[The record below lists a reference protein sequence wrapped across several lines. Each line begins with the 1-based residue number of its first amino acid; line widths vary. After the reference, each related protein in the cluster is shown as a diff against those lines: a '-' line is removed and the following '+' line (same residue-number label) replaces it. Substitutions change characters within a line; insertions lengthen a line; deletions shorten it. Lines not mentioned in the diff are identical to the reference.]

1 MKKSLFIV
9 QMCLV
14 VHFCTAQKT
23 WNTRDSVARGVSISV
38 STGVSHY
45 INTLQIDPSR
55 VGLKQNFSCS
65 SFRFMWEPEHRLSLG
80 IEVGHYKVYEVQLA
94 EGKDVNTASLS
105 VTPILFCVQMRV
117 FKNFFATAGT
127 GISFHHSEVNYQ
139 GINSDNQTIGFSNL
153 LIAAGYVFPITKQFG
168 MGLKA
173 QFLSENKTEDGIFSV
188 QAVAR
193 YQFKRKFKRVRERE

>member
-1 MKKSLFIV
+1 MKKSLFIALL
-9 QMCLV
+9 CLIA
-14 VHFCTAQKT
+14 HFCEAQKT

-38 STGVSHY
+38 STGISHY

-65 SFRFMWEPEHRLSLG
+65 SFRFMWEPEHRLSMG

-94 EGKDVNTASLS
+94 EGKDINTASLS
-105 VTPILFCVQMRV
+105 VTPILFCVQMRI
-117 FKNFFATAGT
+117 FKNFFATVGT
-127 GISFHHSEVNYQ
+127 GVSIHHSDVNYL
-139 GINSDNQTIGFSNL
+139 SNQSESQTLTFSNL
-153 LIAAGYVFPITKQFG
+153 QFGGGYVYPVTKQFG
-168 MGLKA
+168 LGLKA

-193 YQFKRKFKRVRERE
+193 YQFKRRFKRVRVWE